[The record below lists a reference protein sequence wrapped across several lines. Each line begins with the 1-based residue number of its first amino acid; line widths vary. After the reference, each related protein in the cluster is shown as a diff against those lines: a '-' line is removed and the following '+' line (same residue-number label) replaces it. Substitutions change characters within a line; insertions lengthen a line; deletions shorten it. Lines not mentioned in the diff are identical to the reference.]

1 MQHDLVIETKRHSAL
16 SQRNAKK
23 NSVPTIIAGVCFAV
37 TVGLLTWWVMAGASV
52 FTHTAKL
59 VQEKDELFGTVTQH
73 WEKAF
78 QPGIEYV
85 GPVAGVFLIAG
96 VWLLVSNRRKL
107 KRQSA

>member
-1 MQHDLVIETKRHSAL
+1 MQQDLVIEAKRHSAL

-23 NSVPTIIAGVCFAV
+23 NSVANIIAGVCFAV
-37 TVGLLTWWVMAGASV
+37 AAGLLTWWASAGASV

-85 GPVAGVFLIAG
+85 GPLAGIFLITG
-96 VWLLVSNRRKL
+96 IWLFVASRKKL
-107 KRQSA
+107 KRQIA